1 MQSIYRPAERNV
13 ETIEKIGKQTPE
25 TIFLVAAGT
34 LRDARKLL
42 ELQDLNS
49 QRAPETTMKSRISKK
64 KKYCHLHCATAID
77 VIVAL
82 FNFSTVRSEQTA
94 RRK

>member
-34 LRDARKLL
+34 LHDARKLL
-42 ELQDLNS
+42 EL
-49 QRAPETTMKSRISKK
+49 
-64 KKYCHLHCATAID
+64 
-77 VIVAL
+77 
-82 FNFSTVRSEQTA
+82 
-94 RRK
+94 